1 MLKEAKAIETYFS
14 QFDVNKNGRIE
25 LDEFNILFDR
35 IYRIVD
41 KKKEIDLATQNEF
54 DGDDLASGDQSFI
67 TDAFDKVKSVFTGKP
82 TEDSQIKLLVQ

>member
-25 LDEFNILFDR
+25 LDEFVILFDR

-41 KKKEIDLATQNEF
+41 KKKEIDLAAQNEF
-54 DGDDLASGDQSFI
+54 EGDDLASGD
-67 TDAFDKVKSVFTGKP
+67 
-82 TEDSQIKLLVQ
+82 